1 MGVKKLVQRYVKL
14 FYAHILSWKEY
25 YKRVNVKKY
34 FLEVIY
40 RPYASNELHY
50 NDPFGARPALILLCG
65 LSYALRA
72 SRSNISCGFI
82 VRRRPTL

>member
-1 MGVKKLVQRYVKL
+1 MGVKKLGKDM
-14 FYAHILSWKEY
+14 LSFFTPISCREKSII
-25 YKRVNVKKY
+25 KRVNVKKY

-72 SRSNISCGFI
+72 SRSIISCGFI